1 MTHEE
6 QRELQVRSDAE
17 APPILGRSYSFK
29 NEPELAATARRL
41 GREPLPRMIEV
52 SEKPTPGGATVYLIR
67 IRESGTAR
75 LRELRSKRRLSCAA
89 LILRQCAKARPSPKR
104 AVAPRI

>member
-6 QRELQVRSDAE
+6 QRELQVLSDAE

-29 NEPELAATARRL
+29 DEPELAATARRL

-52 SEKPTPGGATVYLIR
+52 SEKAMPGGLAVLLIS
-67 IRESGTAR
+67 IRESGRAR
-75 LRELRSKRRLSCAA
+75 LRELRL
-89 LILRQCAKARPSPKR
+89 KR
-104 AVAPRI
+104 AAEQP